1 MKEAVIVA
9 AKRTAF
15 GKFGGTLKHI
25 EPEMLLKPLFQ
36 HFQSYYP
43 EAMAKVDDVIL
54 GNVVGNDGN
63 IARKSLL
70 EAGMSKSIPGVTID
84 RQCGSGL
91 DAVTTA
97 CRMIQAQ
104 AGSIYIVGG
113 VESTSRA
120 PWKIQR
126 PQSVYDAPTPAFFE
140 RASFAPEGQDV
151 SMIEAAENVAQ
162 RYNISRQAQDE
173 YAWKSHQKTIASYE
187 QDIISREIIP
197 VKAKTTIF
205 QQDESVKSRLTPA
218 LLGRLKPL
226 LTDGTVTAGNSCMK
240 NDGAGLALIMEKEM
254 AVAMGIKCGML
265 YRDAVTTGVDPI
277 LLGIGPV
284 PAVSQLLKRQKLNI
298 EDISAIELNEAFSS
312 QVLAS
317 INELHLGLDK
327 VNQWGGAIA
336 TGHPYSASGATL
348 VARLLNLPNWQYGI
362 ATMGIGG
369 GMGNAVLFE
378 KWCQ

>member
-240 NDGAGLALIMEKEM
+240 NDGAVLLLIMERET
-254 AVAMGIKCGML
+254 AESLGFTTGM
-265 YRDAVTTGVDPI
+265 RFIDSATVGVDPTI
-277 LLGIGPV
+277 LGIGPV
-284 PAVSQLLKRQKLNI
+284 NAVKQLLHRQQLTINDI
-298 EDISAIELNEAFSS
+298 EAVELNEAFAS

-317 INELHLGLDK
+317 KQLLGISDEQL
-327 VNQWGGAIA
+327 NLFGGALA
-336 TGHPYSASGATL
+336 TGHPYGASGAAL
-348 VARLLNLPNWQYGI
+348 VTRLFYMENYYRTI

-369 GMGNAVLFE
+369 GIGNAALFE
-378 KWCQ
+378 RWS